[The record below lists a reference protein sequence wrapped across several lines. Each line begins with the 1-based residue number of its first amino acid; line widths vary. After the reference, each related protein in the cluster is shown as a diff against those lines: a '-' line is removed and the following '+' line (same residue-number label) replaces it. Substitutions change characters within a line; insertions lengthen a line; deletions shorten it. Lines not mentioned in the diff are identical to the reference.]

1 MEKNGIEQNKV
12 IFIGCFKIK
21 EQKCMKKNGMK
32 VILFESNIKG
42 MEWNHFM
49 IILLLEPYF
58 KIKS

>member
-1 MEKNGIEQNKV
+1 
-12 IFIGCFKIK
+12 
-21 EQKCMKKNGMK
+21 MKKNGMK

-58 KIKS
+58 KIKN